1 METYLTNLPNKIS
14 KVVGIV
20 GPQSSGKSS
29 LFNRAFATSF
39 HVMDMDRGYSQTTK
53 GAMLAEK
60 DGLVLLDMEG
70 SDSRERDIAGQKVK
84 LI

>member
-1 METYLTNLPNKIS
+1 
-14 KVVGIV
+14 VVGIV

-29 LFNRAFATSF
+29 LFNRAFETAF
-39 HVMDMDRGYSQTTK
+39 QVMDMDRGYSQTTK

-60 DGLVLLDMEG
+60 DGLLLLDMEG

>member
-1 METYLTNLPNKIS
+1 MSWIWT
-14 KVVGIV
+14 G
-20 GPQSSGKSS
+20 
-29 LFNRAFATSF
+29 
-39 HVMDMDRGYSQTTK
+39 GYSQTTK